1 VLQVAPA
8 LHSVYLYRR
17 LRSRAGAV
25 ERGRVAR
32 EMHDGVIQS
41 LIAVDLRLQVLK
53 GTDAP
58 MPHAVARELDL
69 VQSAVREEVLNLRDL
84 MQQVKPRDIGP
95 RQLVEHMFQLVDRFR
110 RDTGIE
116 ATFLSDLQEVPL
128 APQARRELAGILHEA
143 LINVRKHSGATHV
156 VARLTR
162 QDDDIVL
169 VVDDD
174 GRGYGFEGRFS
185 QAELDMARR
194 GPLVIKERART
205 SGGRIAVESSG
216 RGSRLEVLIPV
227 RAGIRA

>member
-1 VLQVAPA
+1 
-8 LHSVYLYRR
+8 
-17 LRSRAGAV
+17 
-25 ERGRVAR
+25 
-32 EMHDGVIQS
+32 
-41 LIAVDLRLQVLK
+41 
-53 GTDAP
+53 
-58 MPHAVARELDL
+58 
-69 VQSAVREEVLNLRDL
+69 